1 MFLKTISLDRNV
13 DDPRIAHKIAWHIIH
28 AGESVPRRD
37 FLFLAEGKKMIFL
50 IPQPPHSLQVTDAG
64 EIYEAPMK
72 GETVPFFLRANPTIC
87 VDGARIG
94 LPTHALLMTAKRNPG
109 DKAAAI
115 KAVVGALSNWLARKG
130 EQAGFE
136 PAVTRYRI
144 RKKRVPAKKS
154 GMFALDLVDFQ
165 GSLRVTSKEK
175 LEQAAMKGIGRAKA
189 FGCGLL
195 LFNPHHH

>member
-1 MFLKTISLDRNV
+1 MDRNV
-13 DDPRIAHKIAWHIIH
+13 DDPRIAHKIAWRVIH
-28 AGESVPRRD
+28 AGETVPKRD
-37 FLFLAEGKKMIFL
+37 FLFLAERKKMIFL
-50 IPQPPHSLQVTDAG
+50 LHRSPRSSQVMDAD
-64 EIYEAPMK
+64 EIYEAPMED
-72 GETVPFFLRANPTIC
+72 ETVPFFLRANPTIC

-94 LPTHALLMTAKRNPG
+94 LPTHAWLMTAKRNPG

-115 KAVVGALSNWLARKG
+115 KAVAGALSNWLARKG

-144 RKKRVPAKKS
+144 RKKRVPVKKS
-154 GMFALDLVDFQ
+154 GIFALDMVDFQ

-175 LEQAAMKGIGRAKA
+175 LEQAVMKGIGRAKA
-189 FGCGLL
+189 YGCGLL